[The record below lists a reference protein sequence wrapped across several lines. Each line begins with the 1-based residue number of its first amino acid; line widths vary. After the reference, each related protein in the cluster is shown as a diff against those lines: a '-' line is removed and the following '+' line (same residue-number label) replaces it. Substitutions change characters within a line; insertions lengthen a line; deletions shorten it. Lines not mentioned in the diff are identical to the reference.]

1 MGGDDLEAGPS
12 KTGVNSSPMKL
23 IDGRSK
29 CYKQLSDLHSL
40 MSAGVLTSE
49 EQKEA
54 IMVTLEG
61 IKQ

>member
-1 MGGDDLEAGPS
+1 
-12 KTGVNSSPMKL
+12 MKL
-23 IDGRSK
+23 VDGRSK

-49 EQKEA
+49 EYEKQKEA
-54 IMVTLEG
+54 IMVTLED

>member
-1 MGGDDLEAGPS
+1 MGGDDLEAGQS

-49 EQKEA
+49 EQY
-54 IMVTLEG
+54 
-61 IKQ
+61 